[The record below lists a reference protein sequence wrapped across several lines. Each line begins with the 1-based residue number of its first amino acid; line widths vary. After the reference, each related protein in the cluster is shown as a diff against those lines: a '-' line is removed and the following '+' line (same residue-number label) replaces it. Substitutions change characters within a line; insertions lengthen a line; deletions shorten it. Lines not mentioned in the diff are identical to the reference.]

1 MEASKR
7 LLINTVAQYLRTII
21 NTLLSLYSTRLVL
34 EMLGVSDYGIYNLV
48 GSVVSMLSFVTSSMA
63 STTQRFLSFNQ
74 REGNQKKLISIFSN
88 CLIMHLILAVFV
100 AVVLLSLIPV
110 LFNGFLNIP
119 FERVSAAKF
128 VYIIVV
134 VMLVVSFTTSPFR
147 ALLISRENIVYTSI
161 VDVIDG
167 VLKVVFVIILS
178 HTSYDKLISFAIIAL
193 SIRSFNLLAQAIFDF
208 IKYDE
213 CQWPRISSMN
223 IKFCKEVADFAG
235 WTLYGVVCLS
245 GRMQGVAILL
255 NKFMGTAINAAYGL
269 GSQINSVIIFVC
281 ESLKSAIKPQ
291 TIKAEG
297 EGNRDKMIMLAEIE
311 SKFSFFLL
319 SFLAIPTIFEMPVLL
334 GLWLK
339 EVPDNVVLFAR
350 MFMLVSIC
358 DTITTGLGTANQAV
372 GKIRMYNLIV
382 FTTKLLTLPLIYL
395 VVKYGFGMRAIAIS
409 FIIVELISSLLRI
422 FVLHKQIKLNVLQ
435 YIKHVFLPI
444 IIPSSICISLCV
456 LLTSLFNFGFR
467 FLLTFSAVA
476 IVYIPVV
483 YYLGLTTKERGII
496 LHTFKRGKKASC

>member
-74 REGNQKKLISIFSN
+74 RDGNQAKLIAIFSN
-88 CLIMHLILAVFV
+88 CLIIHLLLAIFV
-100 AVVLLSLIPV
+100 ATVLLALMPL

-119 FERVSAAKF
+119 IERVPAARF

-134 VMLVVSFTTSPFR
+134 MMLVVTFTTSPFR

-178 HTSYDKLISFAIIAL
+178 STSYDKLISYAIIML
-193 SIRSFNLLAQAIFDF
+193 TIQGFNLLALSIFDF

-213 CQWPRISSMN
+213 CKLPRISYMN
-223 IKFCKEVADFAG
+223 IKFCKEVSDFAG

-269 GSQINSVIIFVC
+269 GSQINSMIIFVC
-281 ESLKSAIKPQ
+281 ESLKNAIKPQ

-297 EGNRDKMIMLAEIE
+297 EGNRDKMIMLVEIE

-319 SFLAIPTIFEMPVLL
+319 SFLAIPAVFEMPVLL

-339 EVPDNVVLFAR
+339 DVPDYAVLFAR

-372 GKIRMYNLIV
+372 GKVRMYNLIV

-395 VVKYGFGMRAIAIS
+395 VVKFGCGMWAIAVS

-422 FVLHKQIKLNVLQ
+422 YVLNQQIKLDVLQ

-444 IIPSSICISLCV
+444 IIPSSICMSLCV
-456 LLTSLFNFGFR
+456 LLTSLLDFRFR

-483 YYLGLTTKERGII
+483 YYLGLTTKERGIL
-496 LHTFKRGKKASC
+496 LHIFNRDK